1 LIARRGILEVKKY
14 LALWVSFTVCAVFAA
29 PRGVSGDEKN
39 VIAAPTAVS
48 ASQQEM
54 DIEKL
59 RLENQKLELEVEKMK
74 LQATLGP
81 SAYTKPERQPTT
93 DKRDNVEKFQA
104 GYSDQ
109 AQSLAQQHQSETDL
123 LVTDFVNSELWY
135 QGTRYGI
142 HEWEALAGNQG
153 WKVSTILNGRDPGG
167 HARNLYSYRN
177 VSLLRYEGRKRGVLI
192 LKAPIGE
199 GDFRI
204 LTPEGLSFASPPEDV
219 RNTLK
224 NEYFDFDAQKRNKKG
239 ISLRYIHK
247 MKRQFA
253 DKIEIS
259 FDKNSKMT
267 DIRYGVLDEH

>member
-1 LIARRGILEVKKY
+1 MGIQSIGAEAVGKSLRWVLGWVIAFGLLKP
-14 LALWVSFTVCAVFAA
+14 LAVFGAD
-29 PRGVSGDEKN
+29 V
-39 VIAAPTAVS
+39 TAVP
-48 ASQQEM
+48 SQSTSQEFEL
-54 DIEKL
+54 EKM
-59 RLENQKLELEVEKMK
+59 RLENQKLGLEVEKLR
-74 LQATLGP
+74 LQATVGAASSENEKKQKP
-81 SAYTKPERQPTT
+81 SKT
-93 DKRDNVEKFQA
+93 DKKEALEVFQTE
-104 GYSDQ
+104 YSKQ
-109 AQSLAQQHQSETDL
+109 AQNLAQQHQSETDL
-123 LVTDFVNSELWY
+123 LVADFVNSELWY

-167 HARNLYSYRN
+167 HARNLYGYRN

-204 LTPEGLSFASPPEDV
+204 LTPEGLSFASSPESV

-224 NEYFDFDAQKRNKKG
+224 NEYFDFDAQKRSKKG
-239 ISLRYIHK
+239 IALRYVHK
-247 MKRQFA
+247 LKWQFD

-259 FDKNSKMT
+259 FDKDGKMT